1 MQPSFDAAVSAL
13 IDSKVNAAVN
23 AAIANLPPKREPPAL
38 VDWQDL
44 SAQLACSKS
53 TIMRLRQAGMPHV
66 MVGDSLRFNVAAVL
80 KWLEANPRPLR
91 AGKGA
96 A

>member
-13 IDSKVNAAVN
+13 IDQKVDAAVA

-53 TIMRLRQAGMPHV
+53 TITRLRQAGMPHV
-66 MVGDSLRFNVAAVL
+66 MVGDSPRFNVAAVL
-80 KWLEANPRPLR
+80 KWLESNQRPRR
-91 AGKGA
+91 KYGGA
-96 A
+96 